1 MELYSQSLFHKN
13 EILVGE
19 EVFIFL
25 VFLLYGEKKS
35 ACNTVNICSH
45 EYFSLGPKFV
55 SHGGRG
61 VPERI
66 AKFNVDAPVTLS
78 TVCTVHFNPEVPIV
92 AAACCK
98 RTNGKNL
105 RKRR

>member
-1 MELYSQSLFHKN
+1 MKYWWGRKCSF
-13 EILVGE
+13 
-19 EVFIFL
+19 FW